1 MALADDFQSAV
12 ERAPKLPKRP
22 PSDILLQFYALFK
35 QASVGDME
43 GVRPG
48 FADFEGRAKYDAWSK
63 LQGKAQEE
71 AMQEYIALIERIE
84 QEQNT

>member
-43 GVRPG
+43 GDRPG
-48 FADFEGRAKYDAWSK
+48 FADFEGPRRHAGTGGHDDGRVPGSGQGSGGGDA
-63 LQGKAQEE
+63 GVH
-71 AMQEYIALIERIE
+71 RPH
-84 QEQNT
+84 

>member
-1 MALADDFQSAV
+1 MALADDFQSAA

-22 PSDILLQFYALFK
+22 PNDILLQLYALFK
-35 QASVGDME
+35 QASVGNVE
-43 GVRPG
+43 GDRPG

>member
-1 MALADDFQSAV
+1 
-12 ERAPKLPKRP
+12 
-22 PSDILLQFYALFK
+22 
-35 QASVGDME
+35 ME
-43 GVRPG
+43 GDRPG
-48 FADFEGRAKYDAWSK
+48 FADFEGRTKYDAWSK